1 MTGADLIG
9 MGYEPGPQF
18 SKILALLEDAQ
29 LEGQIRSQEEALDL
43 VRAAFPLDE

>member
-1 MTGADLIG
+1 

-29 LEGQIRSQEEALDL
+29 LEGHIRSQEEALDL
-43 VRAAFPLDE
+43 VRATFPLEE